1 MAPVGDGLFFEWMP
15 LGFLPLVF
23 ALLVL
28 CRLRPS
34 KGRAWA
40 AAGASLGMGLAALLV
55 IARSH
60 FLEDPAVLEEHASPA
75 IARSG
80 EPWFQ
85 VLLEEKLSYWNPWW
99 KGVVLP
105 LLPVLGAGLA
115 AFIFIAAPRPANYR
129 RPVAAIP
136 PVCFDLAISLL
147 GLLTLGAALVLLSG
161 PGMPKDFGIEML
173 HRQGGA
179 KP

>member
-15 LGFLPLVF
+15 LSFLPLVF

-60 FLEDPAVLEEHASPA
+60 FLEGPALLEEHASPA
-75 IARSG
+75 TARSG
-80 EPWFQ
+80 EPWIQ
-85 VLLEEKLSYWNPWW
+85 VLLEEKLSYWDPWW

-115 AFIFIAAPRPANYR
+115 AFIFIAAPRKPADYR
-129 RPVAAIP
+129 GPVAAIP
-136 PVCFDLAISLL
+136 LVCFDLAISLL
-147 GLLTLGAALVLLSG
+147 GLLTLGAALVLLFG
-161 PGMPKDFGIEML
+161 PGMPKDFGIEMH
-173 HRQGGA
+173 HR
-179 KP
+179 